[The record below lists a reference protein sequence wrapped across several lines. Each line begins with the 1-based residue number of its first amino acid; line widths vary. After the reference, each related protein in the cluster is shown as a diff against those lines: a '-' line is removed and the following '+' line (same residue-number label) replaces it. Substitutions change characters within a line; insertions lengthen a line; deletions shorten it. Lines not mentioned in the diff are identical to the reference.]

1 MNNKADNI
9 PFVHN
14 YCDRW
19 CERCRFVNRC
29 AVGSSEKLLE
39 TELKMELANSE
50 EERNKIVFQH
60 VADNFAEAGRLLE
73 KMIEEAG
80 LDFEAIQKDAKENPY
95 KEPALTG
102 RQALIKELTMEYGS
116 DIHDWMR
123 NNPELFE
130 PEGLTSRV
138 LVQPDN
144 PEKFMQKVKDAID
157 TVNWFSFFISVKSQ
171 RACSGKQEDYY
182 DNEEDLLQ
190 SDFNG
195 SAKIALI
202 ATGRSIKAWEFLLK
216 AFPEIDFIII
226 GYLAQLQKIS
236 RNLLLEFPD
245 AKQFIRPGFDEEK
258 YNHIK

>member
-102 RQALIKELTMEYGS
+102 RQALIKEFFSLALNLKGLVVENRKIIMIMRRIYCKVTLME
-116 DIHDWMR
+116 
-123 NNPELFE
+123 
-130 PEGLTSRV
+130 
-138 LVQPDN
+138 
-144 PEKFMQKVKDAID
+144 
-157 TVNWFSFFISVKSQ
+157 
-171 RACSGKQEDYY
+171 
-182 DNEEDLLQ
+182 
-190 SDFNG
+190 
-195 SAKIALI
+195 AL
-202 ATGRSIKAWEFLLK
+202 KL
-216 AFPEIDFIII
+216 P
-226 GYLAQLQKIS
+226 
-236 RNLLLEFPD
+236 
-245 AKQFIRPGFDEEK
+245 
-258 YNHIK
+258 